1 MRFPWQPREY
11 ERTCAACGYT
21 WRVPRSAA
29 RRRVTSINMISV
41 AGRSSLDRAE
51 MDREK
56 AAIAAGNQPAEVYR
70 HCPSA
75 ARTSSPSG
83 LCADRREDAP
93 AQDDDP
99 GRGGPR

>member
-11 ERTCAACGYT
+11 ERTCTACGYT

-56 AAIAAGNQPAEVYR
+56 AAIAAGNQPAEVYLPCR
-70 HCPSA
+70 EF
-75 ARTSSPSG
+75 G
-83 LCADRREDAP
+83 ADQFTQQRVR
-93 AQDDDP
+93 
-99 GRGGPR
+99 